1 MVLDIP
7 IFCKVIPSYQPTWF
21 QPPVPSFAF
30 KSSARNLTI
39 LALPVSYT
47 FPPQRHV
54 RDFHPLER
62 SAAKRTKD
70 EIITIS
76 SLFLPFLSIVRMM
89 ESLENQPLLGSY
101 TLHDN

>member
-1 MVLDIP
+1 LDIP

-39 LALPVSYT
+39 LALPVSCT

-54 RDFHPLER
+54 RDFHPLSEALP
-62 SAAKRTKD
+62 SAQKARHCNYPA
-70 EIITIS
+70 
-76 SLFLPFLSIVRMM
+76 FLPWNDLV
-89 ESLENQPLLGSY
+89 
-101 TLHDN
+101 TL